1 MSRDF
6 ARSSSHSRGRAR
18 GQSKPRSMMPPFL
31 VGLTLGL
38 AVAVGVYLV
47 DHGYVSLE
55 ALLGE
60 ERTTPPTPIPKTTEA
75 PRPRFDFYTIL
86 PEMEVV
92 IPEEP
97 PTDVASPRPV
107 APPTQPVA
115 PPATSA
121 SASGYVLQ
129 AGSFRSASDAD
140 ALKAQL
146 ALLGYEAS
154 VQTVSIN
161 QDTYHRVRLGPFAS
175 RERADAARAQLARS
189 AVSTILLRLK
199 G

>member
-1 MSRDF
+1 ML
-6 ARSSSHSRGRAR
+6 
-18 GQSKPRSMMPPFL
+18 PPFL

-55 ALLGE
+55 TLLGE
-60 ERTTPPTPIPKTTEA
+60 ERATPPTPIPKTTEA

-107 APPTQPVA
+107 APATPPAA

-121 SASGYVLQ
+121 PASGYVLQ

-154 VQTVSIN
+154 VQTVTIN

-175 RERADAARAQLARS
+175 RERADAARAQLAGS